1 MLFTEQVLADSWQS
15 AVASKVTTA
24 FDTNPSMSPI
34 DPGGV
39 WRVLYEPSYELT
51 GKDGENEF
59 RAGLGL
65 QIERSSNAA
74 LSSNRDS
81 PNLNLDWLRES
92 GINTFGMS
100 YKFSEIAVRNAG
112 VDASG
117 QGINGTSASH
127 TLSGT
132 WSSALSERSKL
143 SVNGSQEAVTYKGT
157 PFVDYE
163 LQRGGLRYSYDLS
176 ERTTPF
182 VKVSEDRYM
191 PSGGGSSIRL
201 PSALLG
207 LELKAEDIDW
217 TMQAGRFRD
226 SEGNSGPLGSVEAH
240 FIGEKNELILNAG
253 LLVFPSGLGG
263 FVKGNQKKVS
273 WSYVLSEVS
282 NAGIDLEK
290 SDYHY
295 LEKSDIPSVAL
306 RQIDNSTTVTGAW
319 IERDLSFFWKMRTY
333 YQHRMN
339 RVVGADGAFSNVVG
353 ISFGYV
359 NPDF

>member
-1 MLFTEQVLADSWQS
+1 MLSTEQVLADSWQS

-24 FDTNPSMSPI
+24 FDTNPSMSPNY
-34 DPGGV
+34 PEGV
-39 WRVLYEPSYELT
+39 WRVLYEPGYVLT
-51 GKDGENEF
+51 GKDGANEL

-65 QIERSSNAA
+65 QIERSSNPA

-81 PNLNLDWLRES
+81 PNLSLGWLHES
-92 GINTFGMS
+92 GINTFGIS
-100 YKFSEIAVRNAG
+100 YKYIEIAVRNSG

-117 QGINGTSASH
+117 QGINGTSASR

-143 SVNGSQEAVTYKGT
+143 SVDGSQEAVTYKGT

-176 ERTTPF
+176 ERNTPF
-182 VKVSEDRYM
+182 IKVSEDRYV

-207 LELKAEDIDW
+207 LDLKAEYIDW
-217 TMQAGRFRD
+217 TVQAGRFRD
-226 SEGNSGPLGSVEAH
+226 SDGNSGPLGSVGAH
-240 FIGEKNELILNAG
+240 YTGERNQLILNAG
-253 LLVFPSGLGG
+253 LLVLPSGLGG
-263 FVKGNQKKVS
+263 FVKSNQKKVS
-273 WSYVLSEVS
+273 WSYALSEVS

-290 SDYHY
+290 SNYHY

-306 RQIDNSTTVTGAW
+306 GQTDNSATVTGAW
-319 IERDLSFFWKMRTY
+319 IERDLNFFWKIRTY

-339 RVVGADGAFSNVVG
+339 KFVGGEGAFSNVVG